1 MNVDLKRVL
10 KNEDMYNSTN
20 LLDCSIYKN
29 IITIYCELINHENKN
44 DFIKESELIE
54 KFMKL
59 YDKFSKY
66 EFCTMH
72 FGSNYSI
79 NEDDDDDNDNKLL
92 KDSNLIGLFQAFY
105 CKINLL
111 VDDFMKVVEYN
122 PNRVSINKKTSVFL
136 IAYATELK
144 ELWEEFSDEFMED
157 LEKKYIGEKIYRE
170 DYMKEKLKYAPPPSA
185 KGAWAKGPINLSK

>member
-1 MNVDLKRVL
+1 MNIDLKRVFN
-10 KNEDMYNSTN
+10 NENKYNSTN
-20 LLDCSIYKN
+20 LLDCSIYEN

-44 DFIKESELIE
+44 NFAKEIELIE
-54 KFMKL
+54 KFMRL

-66 EFCTMH
+66 EFCKLH
-72 FGSNYSI
+72 FGSKYSVS
-79 NEDDDDDNDNKLL
+79 DDDNELL
-92 KDSNLIGLFQAFY
+92 KDTDLIGLFQAFY

-144 ELWEEFSDEFMED
+144 ELWEEFSDEFMEA
-157 LEKKYIGEKIYRE
+157 LENKSMDFNGKNYRE
-170 DYMKEKLKYAPPPSA
+170 EYMKEKLKYIAPPNA
-185 KGAWAKGPINLSK
+185 KGAWAKGPINLCK

>member
-1 MNVDLKRVL
+1 MNIDLKRVYN
-10 KNEDMYNSTN
+10 NENKYNSTN
-20 LLDCSIYKN
+20 LLDCSIYEN

-44 DFIKESELIE
+44 NFAKEIELIE
-54 KFMKL
+54 KFMRL

-66 EFCTMH
+66 EFCKLH
-72 FGSNYSI
+72 FGSKYSVS
-79 NEDDDDDNDNKLL
+79 DDDNELL
-92 KDSNLIGLFQAFY
+92 KDTDLIGLFQAFY

-144 ELWEEFSDEFMED
+144 ELWEEFSDEFMEA
-157 LEKKYIGEKIYRE
+157 LENKSMDFNGKNYRE
-170 DYMKEKLKYAPPPSA
+170 EYMKEKLKYIAPPNA
-185 KGAWAKGPINLSK
+185 KGAWAKGPINLCK

>member
-1 MNVDLKRVL
+1 MNIDLKRVL
-10 KNEDMYNSTN
+10 KNEDKYNSIN
-20 LLDCSIYKN
+20 LLDCSIYEN
-29 IITIYCELINHENKN
+29 IITIYCELLNHDNK
-44 DFIKESELIE
+44 DKFAKEIELIE

-66 EFCTMH
+66 EFINLH
-72 FGSNYSI
+72 FCSKYSVC
-79 NEDDDDDNDNKLL
+79 DNDNELV
-92 KDSNLIGLFQAFY
+92 KDADLIGLFQAFY

-111 VDDFMKVVEYN
+111 VDDFMKIVEYN

-144 ELWEEFSDEFMED
+144 ELWEEFSDEFIEEIESKCID
-157 LEKKYIGEKIYRE
+157 FSGKIYRE
-170 DYMKEKLKYAPPPSA
+170 EYMKEKLKYTPPLSA